1 MSSATSSS
9 VLRMAVSASDKRLR
23 RHNMRRKTSSMVGC
37 RGKDRRH
44 HRMLS
49 LFLRRGFSSG
59 IQQIEKDGA
68 RILRI
73 VKKRVDERALL
84 TSQLSES
91 LSTPADITRLK
102 QLKESEPIQQ
112 AWDIWLKTRQALQE
126 TTALLEDPEL
136 RTMAEDDY
144 TMLTTSLQDLVAT
157 TFPAILVP
165 PSRTA
170 HLSALMELK
179 SGVGGSEASLFL
191 GDMLRMYLRLAQTNR
206 WKAAVVSSSDLDSG
220 GMRDA
225 VIEFRGA
232 GAYDALRLESGVHR
246 VQRVPA
252 TEQSGRT
259 HTSTVAAVVLPLMEE
274 SDAQQED
281 LYRLEDVKIEVMRAR
296 GAGGQHVNKT
306 ESAVRLTHIPTG
318 VTVSMQDERSQH
330 QNKRRAFSVL
340 ASRLMA
346 AKLAR
351 EMEERR
357 ASRRNLVSS
366 ADRSDKIRTYNYAQE
381 RVTDHRIGLSLMNL
395 TSVMEGDGLQDF
407 IVALQRNHDETELE
421 ELLQE
426 D

>member
-1 MSSATSSS
+1 MLSFC
-9 VLRMAVSASDKRLR
+9 LR
-23 RHNMRRKTSSMVGC
+23 RRC
-37 RGKDRRH
+37 
-44 HRMLS
+44 
-49 LFLRRGFSSG
+49 FSTG

-91 LSTPADITRLK
+91 MSTPEDITRLK
-102 QLKESEPIQQ
+102 QLKESEPIQE
-112 AWDIWLKTRQALQE
+112 AWDEWAKTREALHE

-136 RTMAEDDY
+136 KSMASEDY
-144 TMLTTSLQDLVAT
+144 TMLSNTLQELVKT
-157 TFPAILVP
+157 RFPAILVP

-191 GDMLRMYLRLAQTNR
+191 GEMLRMYLRLAQSQR
-206 WKAAVVSSSDLDSG
+206 WKASVVSESALDG
-220 GMRDA
+220 GGVRDA
-225 VIEFRGA
+225 VVEVRGP
-232 GAYDALRLESGVHR
+232 GAYDALRFESGVHR

-252 TEQSGRT
+252 TEQSGRV
-259 HTSTVAAVVLPLMEE
+259 HTSTVAVVVLPLMEE
-274 SDAQQED
+274 ADAQQEE
-281 LYRLEDVKIEVMRAR
+281 LYSMDDVKIEVMRAR

-318 VTVSMQDERSQH
+318 VTVAMQDERSQH
-330 QNKRRAFSVL
+330 QNKRRAFQIL
-340 ASRLMA
+340 ASRLME
-346 AKLAR
+346 AKLIR
-351 EMEERR
+351 EMAERR

-366 ADRSDKIRTYNYAQE
+366 ADRSDKIRTYNFAQE

-395 TSVMEGDGLQDF
+395 RSVMEGDGLQDF
-407 IVALQRNHDETELE
+407 VAALQRDNEETALE
-421 ELLQE
+421 DLLAE